1 VSISGEGSGAT
12 LSADD
17 AEAAS
22 SEGARVYDW
31 RYDQLLGLGFGD
43 IEADLMA
50 SWPEVDLGRV
60 RDLIRTGCPMELVV
74 RIVV

>member
-1 VSISGEGSGAT
+1 MNVSGEGSGGA
-12 LSADD
+12 LSAGE
-17 AEAAS
+17 AEPD
-22 SEGARVYDW
+22 EDARVYDW

-60 RDLIRTGCPMELVV
+60 RELIRTGCPTELVV

>member
-1 VSISGEGSGAT
+1 MNVSEEGSGAT

-17 AEAAS
+17 AEAALS
-22 SEGARVYDW
+22 QDARVYDW

-50 SWPEVDLGRV
+50 SRPEVDLGRV
-60 RDLIRTGCPMELVV
+60 RDLIRTGCPTDLVV